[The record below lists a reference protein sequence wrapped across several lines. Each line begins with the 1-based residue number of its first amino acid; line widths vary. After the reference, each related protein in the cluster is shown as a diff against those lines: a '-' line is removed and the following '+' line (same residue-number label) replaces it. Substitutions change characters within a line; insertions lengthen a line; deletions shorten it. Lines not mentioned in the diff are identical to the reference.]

1 MLRALLVFQIS
12 SVFLFASCEDAFA
25 GREEIYDPVIEVSNL
40 QVSKSKAAVKEAILR
55 QFTNSAIREEQE
67 NSFRF
72 LFTIRAH
79 SADIMVHFTETSIE
93 FEFLSCKNLDYKV
106 KNGKQL
112 IHKNYNVWMR
122 DLEADINLGLSYP
135 IGDVDQL
142 AANPDELG
150 SEQVAN
156 RDGSAAGVMEGD
168 TQIYV
173 FRTKSMMGA
182 IRSVSVG
189 VNDRL
194 VAKLESSSYC
204 MFKEKAGPITVNISQ
219 LKGIGSSIAV
229 DQRPG
234 ELVFLSYDYKR
245 GTFNEIDRSRGLDL
259 MKKYKEVPNLTIP
272 IPNPAYVVGLMN
284 PGITDHSLMKT
295 SGVLLQPDADH
306 AVITFV
312 GDYEKFKTLPV
323 GIWTEDKFLGS
334 LNGNSL
340 FQTKVLPGKHMFFGK
355 YEHWSVL
362 EAEVEAGK
370 NYYVQVTISRGW
382 RMPHVRIIPVK
393 KDIEQSVIDNW
404 MSFSEWL
411 VFDEQNLKISIKE
424 RMEAAVPFIEKAI
437 GTVQENLQE
446 TRVLNVADSR

>member
-1 MLRALLVFQIS
+1 MLRALLVFQIF

-25 GREEIYDPVIEVSNL
+25 GREEIYNPVIEVSNL
-40 QVSKSKAAVKEAILR
+40 QVSKSKAAVKKAILS
-55 QFTNSAIREEQE
+55 QFTNSAIREDQE

-79 SADIMVHFTETSIE
+79 SADIMVHFTKTSIE
-93 FEFLSCKNLDYKV
+93 FEFSSCKNLDYKV
-106 KNGKQL
+106 KKGKQL

-122 DLEADINLGLSYP
+122 NLEADINLELSHP
-135 IGDVDQL
+135 TGDVDQL
-142 AANPDELG
+142 AAIPDELG

-173 FRTKSMMGA
+173 FRTKSLVGGIMT
-182 IRSVSVG
+182 VSVG

-194 VAKLESSSYC
+194 VAQLKSSSYC
-204 MFKEKAGPITVNISQ
+204 MFKEKAGPITVNILQADMPSA
-219 LKGIGSSIAV
+219 SIAV

-234 ELVFLSYDYKR
+234 ELVFLSFDYRR
-245 GTFNEIDRSRGLDL
+245 GTLIEIDRSRGLDL
-259 MKKYKEVPNLTIP
+259 LNKYEEMPNLTISK
-272 IPNPAYVVGLMN
+272 PNPAYVVGLMN
-284 PGITDHSLMKT
+284 PGSIDHSLMKT

-312 GDYEKFKTLPV
+312 GDYEKFKTVPV

-340 FQTKVLPGKHMFFGK
+340 FQTKVPPGKHMFFGK
-355 YEHWSVL
+355 YEQWSVL
-362 EAEVEAGK
+362 EAEVEAEK

-393 KDIEQSVIDNW
+393 KDIEQSVIDSW

-411 VFDEQNLKISIKE
+411 VFDEQNLKNSIKE
-424 RMEAAVPFIEKAI
+424 RMEATVPFIEKAI
-437 GTVQENLQE
+437 ETAQENLQE